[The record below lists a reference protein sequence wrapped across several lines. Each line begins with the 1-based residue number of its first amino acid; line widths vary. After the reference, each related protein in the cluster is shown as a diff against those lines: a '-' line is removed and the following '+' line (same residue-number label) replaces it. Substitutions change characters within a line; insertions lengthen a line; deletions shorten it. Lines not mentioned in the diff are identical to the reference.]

1 MSNLRKTIQ
10 INPNLFKI
18 GGKSRKNKGEKRAS
32 PNVKP
37 IISPN
42 LLKNKLLKRI
52 KDYKQSSEQ
61 KEQTEYTDEFND
73 SLEYLK
79 SLTVQKKTDEF
90 KKKTIRNNLH
100 LQTSPTLSQNYKP
113 QPIQHLD
120 LDSSKVSLHL
130 NRTLFGH
137 DETKFHL
144 ELPEELKDP
153 IPIPMPTFAIA
164 SISPSTISPSPISHS
179 ANINEPYKLD
189 RDVPYGCLKNGFKK
203 TFRNYKAPTTPAVSL
218 EPPSMRE
225 LKLKQLREKMKQTS
239 PLQIKENV
247 SMPIQLLDDH
257 VRLSHLDTGESYSS
271 YSNKSQPLQQQQQQ
285 QPPQQQQQQQQQP
298 PIKQIVKKTTIRKY
312 KLGKSK
318 THRVVGILIKDN
330 NTRKKVLNA
339 HKELKKTQM
348 NVIKKYLNEKNMIMC
363 GSNAPNDVLRK
374 MYEMLMLSG
383 EIHNNNKDIMLHNF
397 LKTNDEI

>member
-18 GGKSRKNKGEKRAS
+18 GGKSRKNKGEKL
-32 PNVKP
+32 KP

-52 KDYKQSSEQ
+52 KEHKQTAEEKQ
-61 KEQTEYTDEFND
+61 QTEYTDEFND

-79 SLTVQKKTDEF
+79 SLTVQKKTDELKEKL

-100 LQTSPTLSQNYKP
+100 LQTSPSLSKNYEP
-113 QPIQHLD
+113 QPIQQVD
-120 LDSSKVSLHL
+120 LD
-130 NRTLFGH
+130 
-137 DETKFHL
+137 
-144 ELPEELKDP
+144 LPEELKE
-153 IPIPMPTFAIA
+153 PM
-164 SISPSTISPSPISHS
+164 ISPIISPIISNS
-179 ANINEPYKLD
+179 IEPYKLD
-189 RDVPYGCLKNGFKK
+189 KEVPYGCLKNGFKK
-203 TFRNYKAPTTPAVSL
+203 TFKNYKTSNNTS
-218 EPPSMRE
+218 EPLSIRE
-225 LKLKQLREKMKQTS
+225 LKLQQLREKRNQSISTS
-239 PLQIKENV
+239 SSSSSSFPLQIKENV
-247 SMPIQLLDDH
+247 SMPIQLLDEQ
-257 VRLSHLDTGESYSS
+257 VNVSRPFSQNKYEPSH
-271 YSNKSQPLQQQQQQ
+271 QQQQQSQ
-285 QPPQQQQQQQQQP
+285 YINESRE
-298 PIKQIVKKTTIRKY
+298 PIKQTIKKTTIRKY

-330 NTRKKVLNA
+330 HTRKKVLNA

-397 LKTNDEI
+397 LKTTDEI

>member
-52 KDYKQSSEQ
+52 KDYKQTSEQ

-79 SLTVQKKTDEF
+79 SLTVQKKADEF

-153 IPIPMPTFAIA
+153 TPIPMPIPMPTFALA
-164 SISPSTISPSPISHS
+164 SISPSPISHS
-179 ANINEPYKLD
+179 LNNINEPYKVD
-189 RDVPYGCLKNGFKK
+189 KDVPYGCLKNGFKK

-225 LKLKQLREKMKQTS
+225 LKLKQ
-239 PLQIKENV
+239 
-247 SMPIQLLDDH
+247 
-257 VRLSHLDTGESYSS
+257 
-271 YSNKSQPLQQQQQQ
+271 
-285 QPPQQQQQQQQQP
+285 
-298 PIKQIVKKTTIRKY
+298 
-312 KLGKSK
+312 
-318 THRVVGILIKDN
+318 
-330 NTRKKVLNA
+330 
-339 HKELKKTQM
+339 
-348 NVIKKYLNEKNMIMC
+348 
-363 GSNAPNDVLRK
+363 
-374 MYEMLMLSG
+374 
-383 EIHNNNKDIMLHNF
+383 
-397 LKTNDEI
+397 

>member
-18 GGKSRKNKGEKRAS
+18 GGKSRKNKGEKGAGPS
-32 PNVKP
+32 VKP

-52 KDYKQSSEQ
+52 KDYKQTSEQ

-79 SLTVQKKTDEF
+79 SLTVQKKADEF

-100 LQTSPTLSQNYKP
+100 YKTSPTLSQNYQP
-113 QPIQHLD
+113 QPIQHVD
-120 LDSSKVSLHL
+120 LDSAKISLHL

-144 ELPEELKDP
+144 DLPEELKDP
-153 IPIPMPTFAIA
+153 MPTFALA
-164 SISPSTISPSPISHS
+164 PTPAPTSH
-179 ANINEPYKLD
+179 NIIEPYKLD

-203 TFRNYKAPTTPAVSL
+203 TFRNYKAPTTPSA
-218 EPPSMRE
+218 PSMRE
-225 LKLKQLREKMKQTS
+225 LKLQQLREKMKQSS

-247 SMPIQLLDDH
+247 SMPIQLLDEH
-257 VRLSHLDTGESYSS
+257 VKLSRLDNNSYSS
-271 YSNKSQPLQQQQQQ
+271 YSNKQSQVQQQQ
-285 QPPQQQQQQQQQP
+285 QPQQQQP
-298 PIKQIVKKTTIRKY
+298 QSQQEPIKQTIKKTTIRKY
-312 KLGKSK
+312 RLGKSK

-330 NTRKKVLNA
+330 NTRKKILNA

>member
-18 GGKSRKNKGEKRAS
+18 GGKSRKNKGEKGAG
-32 PNVKP
+32 PTVKP

-52 KDYKQSSEQ
+52 KEHKQTAEQ
-61 KEQTEYTDEFND
+61 KQETEYTDEFND

-79 SLTVQKKTDEF
+79 SLTVQKKTDELKEKF
-90 KKKTIRNNLH
+90 KKNTIRNNLH
-100 LQTSPTLSQNYKP
+100 LQTSPTFSKNYQSKS
-113 QPIQHLD
+113 IQHVD
-120 LDSSKVSLHL
+120 LD
-130 NRTLFGH
+130 
-137 DETKFHL
+137 
-144 ELPEELKDP
+144 LPEELKDP
-153 IPIPMPTFAIA
+153 MVA
-164 SISPSTISPSPISHS
+164 SVPISVPIS
-179 ANINEPYKLD
+179 VPKSMTTPIITNSLEPYKLD

-203 TFRNYKAPTTPAVSL
+203 TFRNYKPSSNVV
-218 EPPSMRE
+218 EPLSIRE
-225 LKLKQLREKMKQTS
+225 LKLQQLREKRNQVSS

-247 SMPIQLLDDH
+247 SMPIQLLDEQ
-257 VRLSHLDTGESYSS
+257 VKMSIPFSQNKYESSHDLIKGGQP
-271 YSNKSQPLQQQQQQ
+271 SQQEQEEQQYRERE
-285 QPPQQQQQQQQQP
+285 
-298 PIKQIVKKTTIRKY
+298 PIKQTIKKTTIRKY

-397 LKTNDEI
+397 LKTNDESG

>member
-52 KDYKQSSEQ
+52 KDYKQTSEQ

-130 NRTLFGH
+130 
-137 DETKFHL
+137 

-153 IPIPMPTFAIA
+153 TPIPMPTFALA
-164 SISPSTISPSPISHS
+164 SISPSPISHS
-179 ANINEPYKLD
+179 LNNINEPYKVD
-189 RDVPYGCLKNGFKK
+189 KDVPYGCLKNGFKK

-257 VRLSHLDTGESYSS
+257 VRLSRPETVESYSS
-271 YSNKSQPLQQQQQQ
+271 YSNKLQPSQPQPSQQQLQLHQQQQT
-285 QPPQQQQQQQQQP
+285 
-298 PIKQIVKKTTIRKY
+298 PIKQTIKKTTIRKY

-330 NTRKKVLNA
+330 NTRIKVLNA

-348 NVIKKYLNEKNMIMC
+348 NVIKKYLNGKNMLMC

>member
-18 GGKSRKNKGEKRAS
+18 GGKSRKNKGEKL
-32 PNVKP
+32 KP

-52 KDYKQSSEQ
+52 KEHKQTAEEKQ
-61 KEQTEYTDEFND
+61 QTEYTDEFND

-79 SLTVQKKTDEF
+79 SLTVQKKTDELKEKL

-100 LQTSPTLSQNYKP
+100 LQTSPSLSQNSHP
-113 QPIQHLD
+113 QPIQHVD
-120 LDSSKVSLHL
+120 LD
-130 NRTLFGH
+130 
-137 DETKFHL
+137 
-144 ELPEELKDP
+144 LPEELKEP
-153 IPIPMPTFAIA
+153 MIASVPMPMPV
-164 SISPSTISPSPISHS
+164 ISNSL
-179 ANINEPYKLD
+179 EPYKLD
-189 RDVPYGCLKNGFKK
+189 SDVPYGCLKNGFKK
-203 TFRNYKAPTTPAVSL
+203 TFRNYKPSQPTPLSI
-218 EPPSMRE
+218 RE
-225 LKLKQLREKMKQTS
+225 LKLQQLREKRNQSTS
-239 PLQIKENV
+239 TSSSNSSFPLHIKENV
-247 SMPIQLLDDH
+247 SMPIQLLDEH
-257 VRLSHLDTGESYSS
+257 VNFSRPFSQNKYELSPSP
-271 YSNKSQPLQQQQQQ
+271 SQHHAKGGQQQQQSALKQEQQQQQQ
-285 QPPQQQQQQQQQP
+285 EQQEQQNIERE
-298 PIKQIVKKTTIRKY
+298 PIKQTIKKTTIRKY

-374 MYEMLMLSG
+374 MYESLMLSG

-397 LKTNDEI
+397 LKTNDDSG

>member
-18 GGKSRKNKGEKRAS
+18 GGKSRKNKGEKRAT

-52 KDYKQSSEQ
+52 KDYKQTSEQ

-130 NRTLFGH
+130 
-137 DETKFHL
+137 

-153 IPIPMPTFAIA
+153 TPIPMPTFALA
-164 SISPSTISPSPISHS
+164 SISPSPISHS
-179 ANINEPYKLD
+179 LNNINEPYKVD
-189 RDVPYGCLKNGFKK
+189 KDVPYGCLKNGFKK

-257 VRLSHLDTGESYSS
+257 VRLSRPETVESYSS
-271 YSNKSQPLQQQQQQ
+271 YSNKLQPSQPQPSQQQLQLHQQQQT
-285 QPPQQQQQQQQQP
+285 
-298 PIKQIVKKTTIRKY
+298 PIKQTIKKTTIRKY

-330 NTRKKVLNA
+330 NTRIKVLNA

-348 NVIKKYLNEKNMIMC
+348 NVIKKYLNGKNMLMC

>member
-18 GGKSRKNKGEKRAS
+18 GGKSRKNKGEKGAGPS
-32 PNVKP
+32 VKP

-52 KDYKQSSEQ
+52 KDYKQTSEQ

-79 SLTVQKKTDEF
+79 SLTVQKKADEF

-130 NRTLFGH
+130 
-137 DETKFHL
+137 

-153 IPIPMPTFAIA
+153 TPIPMPTFALA
-164 SISPSTISPSPISHS
+164 SISPSPISPS
-179 ANINEPYKLD
+179 SISPSSNINEPYKVD
-189 RDVPYGCLKNGFKK
+189 KDVPYGCLKNGFKK
-203 TFRNYKAPTTPAVSL
+203 TFRNYKAQTTPAVSL

-257 VRLSHLDTGESYSS
+257 VRLSRPETVESYSS
-271 YSNKSQPLQQQQQQ
+271 YSNKSHSSQSSQQLQSSQPSQQPSQQQT
-285 QPPQQQQQQQQQP
+285 
-298 PIKQIVKKTTIRKY
+298 PIKQTIKKTTIRKY

-348 NVIKKYLNEKNMIMC
+348 NVIKKYLNGKNMIMC

>member
-52 KDYKQSSEQ
+52 KDYKQTSEQ

-79 SLTVQKKTDEF
+79 SLTVQKKADEF

-100 LQTSPTLSQNYKP
+100 YKTSPTLSQNYQP
-113 QPIQHLD
+113 QPIQHVD
-120 LDSSKVSLHL
+120 LDSAKISLHL
-130 NRTLFGH
+130 
-137 DETKFHL
+137 D
-144 ELPEELKDP
+144 LPEELKDP
-153 IPIPMPTFAIA
+153 MPIPMPTFALA
-164 SISPSTISPSPISHS
+164 PALAPISH
-179 ANINEPYKLD
+179 NISEPYKLD

-203 TFRNYKAPTTPAVSL
+203 TFRNYKAPTTPSVSV
-218 EPPSMRE
+218 EPLSMRE
-225 LKLKQLREKMKQTS
+225 LKLKQLREKMKQSS

-247 SMPIQLLDDH
+247 SMPIQLLDEH
-257 VRLSHLDTGESYSS
+257 VKLSRLDNNSYSS
-271 YSNKSQPLQQQQQQ
+271 YSNQKQSQVQQPQQSQPQQSQPQQSQ
-285 QPPQQQQQQQQQP
+285 PQQQQE
-298 PIKQIVKKTTIRKY
+298 PIKQTIKKTTIRKY
-312 KLGKSK
+312 RLGKSK

-330 NTRKKVLNA
+330 NTRKKILNA

-383 EIHNNNKDIMLHNF
+383 EFHNNNKDIMLHNF
-397 LKTNDEI
+397 LKTNDEL

>member
-18 GGKSRKNKGEKRAS
+18 GGKSRKNKGEKGAGPS
-32 PNVKP
+32 VKP

-52 KDYKQSSEQ
+52 KDYKQTSEQ

-79 SLTVQKKTDEF
+79 SLTVQKKADEF

-100 LQTSPTLSQNYKP
+100 YKTSPTLSQNYQP
-113 QPIQHLD
+113 QPIQHVD
-120 LDSSKVSLHL
+120 LDSAKISLHL
-130 NRTLFGH
+130 
-137 DETKFHL
+137 D
-144 ELPEELKDP
+144 LPEELKDP
-153 IPIPMPTFAIA
+153 MPIPMPTFALA
-164 SISPSTISPSPISHS
+164 PALAPISH
-179 ANINEPYKLD
+179 NISEPYKLD

-203 TFRNYKAPTTPAVSL
+203 TFRNYKAPTTPSVSV
-218 EPPSMRE
+218 EPLSMRE
-225 LKLKQLREKMKQTS
+225 LKLKQLREKMKQSS

-247 SMPIQLLDDH
+247 SMPIQLLDEH
-257 VRLSHLDTGESYSS
+257 VKLSRLDNNSYSS
-271 YSNKSQPLQQQQQQ
+271 YSNQKQSQVQQPQQSQPQQSQPQQSQ
-285 QPPQQQQQQQQQP
+285 PQQQQE
-298 PIKQIVKKTTIRKY
+298 PIKQTIKKTTIRKY
-312 KLGKSK
+312 RLGKSK

-330 NTRKKVLNA
+330 NTRKKILNA

-397 LKTNDEI
+397 LKTNDEL

>member
-18 GGKSRKNKGEKRAS
+18 GGKSRKNKGEKGAG
-32 PNVKP
+32 PTVKP

-52 KDYKQSSEQ
+52 KEHKQTAEQ
-61 KEQTEYTDEFND
+61 KQETEYTDEFNN

-79 SLTVQKKTDEF
+79 SLTVQKKTDELKEKF
-90 KKKTIRNNLH
+90 KKNTIRNNLH
-100 LQTSPTLSQNYKP
+100 LQTSPTFSKNY
-113 QPIQHLD
+113 QPKSIQHVD
-120 LDSSKVSLHL
+120 LD
-130 NRTLFGH
+130 
-137 DETKFHL
+137 
-144 ELPEELKDP
+144 LPEELKDP
-153 IPIPMPTFAIA
+153 MVA
-164 SISPSTISPSPISHS
+164 SVPISVPKYMTTPIITNS
-179 ANINEPYKLD
+179 LEPYKLD

-203 TFRNYKAPTTPAVSL
+203 TFRNYKPSSNVA
-218 EPPSMRE
+218 EPLSIRE
-225 LKLKQLREKMKQTS
+225 LKLQQLREKRNQVSS

-247 SMPIQLLDDH
+247 SMPIQLLDDQ
-257 VRLSHLDTGESYSS
+257 VKMSIPFSQNKYESSHDLIKGGQP
-271 YSNKSQPLQQQQQQ
+271 SQQEPQEQQYIERE
-285 QPPQQQQQQQQQP
+285 
-298 PIKQIVKKTTIRKY
+298 PIKQTIKKTTIRKY

-330 NTRKKVLNA
+330 NTRKKILNA

-397 LKTNDEI
+397 LKTNDETG

>member
-52 KDYKQSSEQ
+52 KDYKQTSEQ

-79 SLTVQKKTDEF
+79 SLTVQKKADEF

-130 NRTLFGH
+130 
-137 DETKFHL
+137 

-153 IPIPMPTFAIA
+153 TPIPMPIPMPTFALA
-164 SISPSTISPSPISHS
+164 SISPSPISPS
-179 ANINEPYKLD
+179 SNINEPYKVD
-189 RDVPYGCLKNGFKK
+189 KDVPYGCLKNGFKK

-257 VRLSHLDTGESYSS
+257 VRLSRPETVESYSS
-271 YSNKSQPLQQQQQQ
+271 YSTKSHSSQSSQQLQSSQPSQQQLQLHQPQ
-285 QPPQQQQQQQQQP
+285 QPSQP
-298 PIKQIVKKTTIRKY
+298 SQTPIKQTIKKTTIRKY

>member
-18 GGKSRKNKGEKRAS
+18 GGKSRKNKGEKGAGPS
-32 PNVKP
+32 VKP

-52 KDYKQSSEQ
+52 KDYKQTSEQ

-79 SLTVQKKTDEF
+79 SLTVQKKADEF

-100 LQTSPTLSQNYKP
+100 YKTSPTLSQNYQP
-113 QPIQHLD
+113 QPIQHVD
-120 LDSSKVSLHL
+120 LDSAKISLHL
-130 NRTLFGH
+130 
-137 DETKFHL
+137 D
-144 ELPEELKDP
+144 LPEELKDP
-153 IPIPMPTFAIA
+153 MPIPMPTFALA
-164 SISPSTISPSPISHS
+164 PAPISH
-179 ANINEPYKLD
+179 NISEPYKLD

-203 TFRNYKAPTTPAVSL
+203 TFRNYKAPTTPSVSV
-218 EPPSMRE
+218 EPLSMRE
-225 LKLKQLREKMKQTS
+225 LKLKQLREKMKQSS

-247 SMPIQLLDDH
+247 SMPIQLLDEH
-257 VRLSHLDTGESYSS
+257 VKLSRLDNNSYSS
-271 YSNKSQPLQQQQQQ
+271 YSNQLQTQAQQ
-285 QPPQQQQQQQQQP
+285 QPQPQVQQPQQQQQE
-298 PIKQIVKKTTIRKY
+298 PIKQTIKKTTIRKY

-330 NTRKKVLNA
+330 NTRKKILNA

-397 LKTNDEI
+397 LKTTDETG

>member
-18 GGKSRKNKGEKRAS
+18 GGKSRKNKGEKGAGPS
-32 PNVKP
+32 VKP

-52 KDYKQSSEQ
+52 KEHKQTSEEKQ
-61 KEQTEYTDEFND
+61 QTEYTDEFND

-79 SLTVQKKTDEF
+79 SLTVQKKMDELKEKL

-100 LQTSPTLSQNYKP
+100 LQTSPTLSKNYEH

-120 LDSSKVSLHL
+120 LDSSKLSLNL
-130 NRTLFGH
+130 
-137 DETKFHL
+137 D
-144 ELPEELKDP
+144 LPEELKEPIISSVP
-153 IPIPMPTFAIA
+153 IPI
-164 SISPSTISPSPISHS
+164 ISNSL
-179 ANINEPYKLD
+179 EPYKLD
-189 RDVPYGCLKNGFKK
+189 KDVPYGCLKNGFKK
-203 TFRNYKAPTTPAVSL
+203 TFKNYKPSEPTPMSI
-218 EPPSMRE
+218 RE
-225 LKLKQLREKMKQTS
+225 LKLQQLREKRNQVPLSSSLTS
-239 PLQIKENV
+239 SFPLQIKENV
-247 SMPIQLLDDH
+247 SMPIQLLDEH
-257 VRLSHLDTGESYSS
+257 VNLSRPFSQNKYEPPHHLAKGG
-271 YSNKSQPLQQQQQQ
+271 QQQAFKQEEEQQEQ
-285 QPPQQQQQQQQQP
+285 QEQYIERE
-298 PIKQIVKKTTIRKY
+298 PIKQTIKKTTIRKY

-397 LKTNDEI
+397 LKTNDESG

>member
-52 KDYKQSSEQ
+52 KDYKQTSEQ

-79 SLTVQKKTDEF
+79 SLTVQKKADEF

-130 NRTLFGH
+130 
-137 DETKFHL
+137 

-153 IPIPMPTFAIA
+153 TPIPMPIPMPTFALA
-164 SISPSTISPSPISHS
+164 SISPSPISHS
-179 ANINEPYKLD
+179 LNNINEPYKVD
-189 RDVPYGCLKNGFKK
+189 KDVPYGCLKNGFKK

-257 VRLSHLDTGESYSS
+257 VRLSRPETVESYSS
-271 YSNKSQPLQQQQQQ
+271 YSNKL
-285 QPPQQQQQQQQQP
+285 QPPQSSQPSQQQLHLHQPQQT
-298 PIKQIVKKTTIRKY
+298 PIKQTIKKTTIRKY

-330 NTRKKVLNA
+330 NTRKKILNA

>member
-52 KDYKQSSEQ
+52 KDYKQTSEQ

-79 SLTVQKKTDEF
+79 SLTVQKKADEF

-130 NRTLFGH
+130 
-137 DETKFHL
+137 

-153 IPIPMPTFAIA
+153 TPIPMPTFALA
-164 SISPSTISPSPISHS
+164 SISPSPISHS
-179 ANINEPYKLD
+179 LNNINEPYKVD
-189 RDVPYGCLKNGFKK
+189 KDVPYGCLKNGFKK

-257 VRLSHLDTGESYSS
+257 VRLSRPETVESYSS
-271 YSNKSQPLQQQQQQ
+271 YSNKLQPSQPQPSQQQLQLHQQQQT
-285 QPPQQQQQQQQQP
+285 
-298 PIKQIVKKTTIRKY
+298 PIKQTIKKTTIRKY

-330 NTRKKVLNA
+330 NTRIKVLNA

-348 NVIKKYLNEKNMIMC
+348 NVIKKYLNGKNMLMC

>member
-18 GGKSRKNKGEKRAS
+18 GGKSRKNKGEKL
-32 PNVKP
+32 KP

-52 KDYKQSSEQ
+52 KEHKQTADQ
-61 KEQTEYTDEFND
+61 KKQETEYTDEFND

-100 LQTSPTLSQNYKP
+100 LQTSPSLSQNYKSE
-113 QPIQHLD
+113 PIQHVDLD
-120 LDSSKVSLHL
+120 LPD
-130 NRTLFGH
+130 
-137 DETKFHL
+137 
-144 ELPEELKDP
+144 ELKESIIPSPMIPSVP
-153 IPIPMPTFAIA
+153 IPI
-164 SISPSTISPSPISHS
+164 ISNSH
-179 ANINEPYKLD
+179 EPYKLD
-189 RDVPYGCLKNGFKK
+189 KDVPYGCLKNGFKK
-203 TFRNYKAPTTPAVSL
+203 TFRNYKPSNNTS
-218 EPPSMRE
+218 EPISIRE
-225 LKLKQLREKMKQTS
+225 LKLQQLREKMKQSTASSTS
-239 PLQIKENV
+239 PLQIKGNV
-247 SMPIQLLDDH
+247 SMPIQLLDEQIN
-257 VRLSHLDTGESYSS
+257 LSRPVLQNKHESSPS
-271 YSNKSQPLQQQQQQ
+271 HNLAKREDQPREDIEIN
-285 QPPQQQQQQQQQP
+285 
-298 PIKQIVKKTTIRKY
+298 PIKQTIKKTTIRKY

-318 THRVVGILIKDN
+318 THRVVCILIKDN

-339 HKELKKTQM
+339 HRELKKTQM

-397 LKTNDEI
+397 LKTNDETG